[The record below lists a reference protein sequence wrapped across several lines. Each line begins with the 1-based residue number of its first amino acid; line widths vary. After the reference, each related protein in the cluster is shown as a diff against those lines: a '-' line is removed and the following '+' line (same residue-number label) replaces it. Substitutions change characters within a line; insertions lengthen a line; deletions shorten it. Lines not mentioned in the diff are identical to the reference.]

1 MGIVARVK
9 STVKGILDLVSGRV
23 RARISARSRSRAA
36 SDSCRPSGPRGGAVL
51 RRLPRGSMDPKP
63 QRIRKAFNIITFSLP
78 FSNFSNVVGV
88 VVVQDPE
95 GKWQLPGGMRNKG
108 ESTKQTA
115 ERESKEETGNLAGLT
130 GTIFS
135 IGVTRSRDTEVFGGQ
150 QLDRSEYK
158 DHADGTNWAHLQ
170 YCFERRKGGKYCTD
184 PKKPKAEHVRIGFAY
199 VLGNEVRV
207 VTSSGKPYPDAS
219 IDSRAVLRSGTLECL
234 QMAGFA
240 SFAR

>member
-9 STVKGILDLVSGRV
+9 STVKGLLGLVSGRV

-36 SDSCRPSGPRGGAVL
+36 SDRPSGPRGGALL
-51 RRLPRGSMDPKP
+51 RRLSRGSMDPKP

-78 FSNFSNVVGV
+78 FSNFSNVVAV
-88 VVVQDPE
+88 LMVQDLE
-95 GKWQLPGGMRNKG
+95 GKWQLPGGKRNKG

-115 ERESKEETGNLAGLT
+115 ERESKEETGKLDGLI
-130 GTIFS
+130 GTIFC
-135 IGVTRSRDTEVFGGQ
+135 IGVTRSGDTEVFGGQ
-150 QLDRSEYK
+150 KLHRSEYK

-170 YCFERRKGGKYCTD
+170 ECFEWRKGGKYCTD
-184 PKKPKAEHVRIGFAY
+184 PKKPKAEHRRIGFAY
-199 VLGNEVRV
+199 VRGNEVRV
-207 VTSSGKPYPDAS
+207 VTSSGKPYPDAN

-240 SFAR
+240 PFAP